1 MKDSNTNE
9 RIETLTKAI
18 KDCKKLMADN
28 PSIYKGEG
36 NTFLEKDL
44 KNFKYEL
51 SSITGIRFK

>member
-1 MKDSNTNE
+1 MTKLDTNE
-9 RIETLTKAI
+9 RIKTLTKAI

-51 SSITGIRFK
+51 SNITGIKFK